1 MISIA
6 DLVPSKAIVFSIG
19 HSPTADHASR
29 SASVPCSTVMEFTLP
44 LSCSKYTQVV

>member
-6 DLVPSKAIVFSIG
+6 DLVPSSAIVFSTG
-19 HSPTADHASR
+19 HSPTADQASR
-29 SASVPCSTVMEFTLP
+29 SASRPCSTVMEFTPL